1 MSADAEFSSSAAR
14 SGGVGES
21 SGGDGGG
28 SRGGDG
34 GGSRGEG
41 GVTLS
46 LSDLVSSRPR

>member
-14 SGGVGES
+14 AGGVGEW
-21 SGGDGGG
+21 SGG
-28 SRGGDG
+28 GGDG